1 MKKIISLLLVAIVL
15 CGLFGSCGKSEETYS
30 LGDTVETGGISFTL
44 NKFAFAES
52 VDADTYDP
60 FEISDTGKSPLDG
73 YIYAYFNYAIANN
86 SKETVKH
93 SYNFDIKVVYG
104 EDFEYGED
112 YYSRELPT
120 ETINSNE
127 IVPLTQKT
135 YNRIID
141 DCPEIVAEN
150 KQDIKIIVTIKES
163 DFKSKEFTYL
173 IPSTELV
180 VTEGV
185 WVK

>member
-1 MKKIISLLLVAIVL
+1 MKKFISLLLVSFVL
-15 CGLFGSCGKSEETYS
+15 CGIFCSCGKSEETYS
-30 LGDTVETGGISFTL
+30 LGDTIETGGISFTL

-52 VDADTYDP
+52 VDADTFDP
-60 FEISDTGKSPLDG
+60 FEISDTGKSPLEG
-73 YIYAYFNYAIANN
+73 YIYAYFNYTIANN

-112 YYSRELPT
+112 YDYREIPV
-120 ETINSNE
+120 ETADSHQ

-141 DCPEIVAEN
+141 NCPETVAEN

-173 IPSTELV
+173 IPASELI

>member
-1 MKKIISLLLVAIVL
+1 MKKIISLVLISIVL
-15 CGLFGSCGKSEETYS
+15 CGVFCSCGKSKEVYA
-30 LGDTVETGGISFTL
+30 LGDTVETGEISFTL
-44 NKFAFAES
+44 NKFAFAEH
-52 VDADTYDP
+52 VDEDTFDP
-60 FEISDTGKSPLDG
+60 FEISDSGMGPLEG
-73 YIYAYFNYAIANN
+73 YIYAYFNYTIANN

-112 YYSRELPT
+112 YDYRETPIAT
-120 ETINSNE
+120 TDSHQ

-141 DCPEIVAEN
+141 NCPETVVEN
-150 KQDIKIIVTIKES
+150 KKDIKIVVTIKES

-173 IPSTELV
+173 IPASELV

-185 WVK
+185 WAK